1 MSQPARCR
9 SVGLGTSARLA
20 YKSLSDEPLI
30 VDELSAVRHVFR
42 YQYESQGSYGT
53 IVGVVIVARRGNN
66 VVVLMGEVLEST
78 YESQKAILD
87 EIAGSLRVK

>member
-1 MSQPARCR
+1 
-9 SVGLGTSARLA
+9 
-20 YKSLSDEPLI
+20 
-30 VDELSAVRHVFR
+30 
-42 YQYESQGSYGT
+42 
-53 IVGVVIVARRGNN
+53 VIVARRGNN